1 LPACQYKYESES
13 PRIRFECNEPT
24 ITNGKFCFF
33 HDEDHYDE
41 YEEDAANRFEEKL
54 LESISEN
61 KSLLCIGYY
70 LPNINFLQLL
80 GEESL
85 PQRAYF
91 TKVTFYKGASFA
103 FATSSEELEFTNA
116 TFSGPAIFTKATF
129 GGAADFHTSTFS
141 EPASFTF
148 ATFSETAD
156 FTNATF
162 TGAADFS
169 EAAFSKATFIR
180 TKFLESVVFFRQC
193 SKKGHSS
200 RMLHSPTKQNSCQLD
215 SKTTLIF

>member
-1 LPACQYKYESES
+1 MPACQYKYESES

-41 YEEDAANRFEEKL
+41 YEEDAAKRFEEKL

-70 LPNINFLQLL
+70 LPNVNFLLLL
-80 GEESL
+80 GEKSL

-103 FATSSEELEFTNA
+103 FATFSEEVE
-116 TFSGPAIFTKATF
+116 FTKATF

-141 EPASFTF
+141 EP
-148 ATFSETAD
+148 
-156 FTNATF
+156 
-162 TGAADFS
+162 
-169 EAAFSKATFIR
+169 EA
-180 TKFLESVVFFRQC
+180 LPL
-193 SKKGHSS
+193 
-200 RMLHSPTKQNSCQLD
+200 LHSQKQLTLLMLFSPEQL
-215 SKTTLIF
+215 TLVRQHSLKQPLSGLNFLKQ